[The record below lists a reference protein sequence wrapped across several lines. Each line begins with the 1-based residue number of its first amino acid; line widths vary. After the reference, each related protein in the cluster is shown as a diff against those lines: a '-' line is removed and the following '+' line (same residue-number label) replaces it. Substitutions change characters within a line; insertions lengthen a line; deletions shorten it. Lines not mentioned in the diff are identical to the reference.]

1 MLFIDY
7 TVCLWLPDAP
17 VFLQQSSITADEG
30 MNVSVCAEIEL
41 TGGLLADIEIEFLA
55 IGGGAGAGKIFAAL
69 LKLSTGIS

>member
-1 MLFIDY
+1 M
-7 TVCLWLPDAP
+7 
-17 VFLQQSSITADEG
+17 FLQQSSITVDEG

-41 TGGLLADIEIEFLA
+41 TGELLADIEIQFLA